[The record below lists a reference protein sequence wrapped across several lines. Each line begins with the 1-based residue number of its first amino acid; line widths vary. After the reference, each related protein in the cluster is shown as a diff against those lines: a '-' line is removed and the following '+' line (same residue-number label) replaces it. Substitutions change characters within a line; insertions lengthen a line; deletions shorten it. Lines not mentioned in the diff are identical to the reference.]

1 MARLPSLWTEEPR
14 WFVDPASLFGRDN
27 YARDLFKGLEQARW
41 PLPDPSAKGLPPV
54 NVAETKEALE
64 ISVELPGVS
73 ENDVKVSLDHQRL
86 TIAGEK
92 RNESESTEKNWHV
105 VERSYGAFQRSVA
118 LPFEPAAD
126 AIDARFDKG
135 VLRVTIRK
143 PSEVVQKSKDIPI
156 KPSA

>member
-14 WFVDPASLFGRDN
+14 WFVDPASLFGRD
-27 YARDLFKGLEQARW
+27 YVRDLFRGLEPARW
-41 PLPDPSAKGLPPV
+41 PSAEGTGKSLPPV
-54 NVAETKEALE
+54 NVAETKDALE

-73 ENDVKVSLDHQRL
+73 ENEVKVSLDHQRL
-86 TIAGEK
+86 TISGEK

-156 KPSA
+156 KPPA